1 MGEATLVT
9 GATGFIG
16 SHLVRS
22 LVADRRAGSAVRAL
36 VQPGQDATALTK
48 LDVEVVPGDLRDA
61 AAVKAAARGCKQ
73 VFHLAAQSRGHG
85 ARLHREVNVEGTRNV
100 VSACLE
106 AGVDRLVHASTAGV
120 YGLIRDPPAH
130 EASPTRPNSH
140 YRATKLLAE
149 EHLRGGH
156 ARDGLPVVIARLTDT
171 VGAGT
176 LSWLGLCRAVAMPGF
191 RRIGAGR
198 NVNQLC
204 HVSDIV
210 AGLKLCAE
218 RPGIEGRSY
227 ILSGERAI
235 PVAELIAWIAEDL
248 GVPPSRRQ
256 LPDPP
261 FQAVTLLGDL
271 LFRKL
276 GVEVPVLYRYALF
289 VTQKAYDISR
299 AREELGFVPTA
310 SVREGVH
317 AMLAWYR
324 EAGHL

>member
-16 SHLVRS
+16 SHLVRA
-22 LVADRRAGSAVRAL
+22 LVADGRAVRAL
-36 VQPGQDATALTK
+36 VRPGDDAAALSK
-48 LDVEVVPGDLRDA
+48 LDVEVVAGDVRDA
-61 AAVKAAARGCKQ
+61 AAVKAAARGCRQ
-73 VFHLAAQSRGHG
+73 VFHLAAQSRTRG

-100 VSACLE
+100 ASACLE
-106 AGVDRLVHASTAGV
+106 TGVDRLIHVSTAGV
-120 YGLIRDPPAH
+120 YGLLRDPPAH
-130 EASPTRPNSH
+130 EGSPTRPNSH

-149 EHLRGGH
+149 EHLLGGH

-171 VGAGT
+171 VGART
-176 LSWLGLCRAVAMPGF
+176 LSWLGLCRAVATPGF

-204 HVSDIV
+204 HVSDVV

-218 RPGIEGRSY
+218 RPGIEGRCY
-227 ILSGERAI
+227 LLSGDRAI

-256 LPDPP
+256 LMPDAP
-261 FQAVTLLGDL
+261 FQAVTLLGDFL
-271 LFRKL
+271 YRKL

-299 AREELGFVPTA
+299 AREELGFEPTA

-317 AMLAWYR
+317 ATLAWYR